1 MKPVPPGWAGPTL
14 HNDIPTSEEIEKIA
28 SARHPASVS
37 LYLSTVPLTQD
48 SETARI
54 ELRNALSQAVSDLE
68 EAGQDKDDI
77 RSLREL
83 GEEVVEDGGLW
94 PYLSNSLVVFLTPEE
109 VHTFRLPNRLTASVQ
124 VSDRFF
130 VKPLLRSVT
139 FPQSAFVLALAQ
151 NSVRLVEV
159 SPDAEPF
166 EVGAADLPED
176 AASSVGLSSI
186 SGRSPGGRIQ
196 GSEGR
201 KVRLHQYARAVDRA
215 VRPVLSGSGVPL
227 ILAATEPLAGIYR
240 QVNSYVYLA
249 GPGIDGNPE
258 EVSDAEL
265 AERARTVLDELYRHE
280 LGRQR
285 ERLEEFEPR
294 GFTATDLSD
303 VARAATFGAID
314 TLLVDIDEVVPGL
327 VDEETGAVSYHEH
340 SDARSYGVA
349 DEIARRSL
357 RTGARVPAVRADE
370 IPGDT
375 AAAAILR
382 FAV

>member
-1 MKPVPPGWAGPTL
+1 ML
-14 HNDIPTSEEIEKIA
+14 HNDIPTAEEIEKIA

-37 LYLSTVPLTQD
+37 LYFPTVPLTQD
-48 SETARI
+48 SEAVRI
-54 ELRNALSQAVSDLE
+54 EFRNALSQAVAELE
-68 EAGQDKDDI
+68 AAGQEKEDI
-77 RSLREL
+77 QSLREL
-83 GEEVVEDGGLW
+83 GEELLDDEAFW
-94 PYLSNSLVVFLTPEE
+94 PYLSNSLVVFLTPGEIR
-109 VHTFRLPNRLTASVQ
+109 TFRLPNRLTASVQ

-139 FPQSAFVLALAQ
+139 FPQAAFVLALAQ

-159 SPDAEPF
+159 SPDADPF
-166 EVGAADLPED
+166 EVSVSDLPED
-176 AASSVGLSSI
+176 AASAVGLASI
-186 SGRSPGGRIQ
+186 SGRSPSGRIQ

-240 QVNSYVYLA
+240 SVNSYVHLA
-249 GPGIDGNPE
+249 APGIDGNPE
-258 EVSDAEL
+258 NVSDAEL
-265 AERARTVLDELYRHE
+265 AGEARTVLDELYRIE
-280 LGRQR
+280 LARQR
-285 ERLEEFEPR
+285 ERLEEHESR
-294 GFTATDLSD
+294 GLTATDLSD

-327 VDEETGAVSYHEH
+327 VDEETGAVSFHDR
-340 SDARSYGVA
+340 SDAQGYGVV
-349 DEIARRSL
+349 DEIARRAL
-357 RTGARVPAVRADE
+357 RTGARVLAVRAQE

>member
-1 MKPVPPGWAGPTL
+1 ML

-28 SARHPASVS
+28 SARHSASVS
-37 LYLSTVPLTQD
+37 LYLPTVPLTQD

-54 ELRNALSQAVSDLE
+54 ELKNALSQAVAELE
-68 EAGQDKDDI
+68 EAGQDKDDV

-83 GEEVVEDGGLW
+83 GEEVVEDEGLW
-94 PYLSNSLVVFLTPEE
+94 PYLSHSLVVFLTPEE

-159 SPDAEPF
+159 SPDTEPF
-166 EVGAADLPED
+166 EVAVPDLPED
-176 AASSVGLSSI
+176 AASAVGLASI
-186 SGRSPGGRIQ
+186 SGRSPSGRIQ

-240 QVNSYVYLA
+240 QVNSYVSLA

-280 LGRQR
+280 LARQR

-294 GFTATDLSD
+294 GLTATDLSD

-327 VDEETGAVSYHEH
+327 VDEETGAVSYHDR
-340 SDARSYGVA
+340 SDASGYGVA
-349 DEIARRSL
+349 DEIARRAL
-357 RTGARVPAVRADE
+357 RTGARVLAVRAEE

-375 AAAAILR
+375 SAAAVLR